1 MITNTL
7 SAFALK
13 TPQLQSRTWL
23 MRIYVGSMF
32 LGLIATFAFPT
43 IADDPTKRIAI
54 TASSVDVMLG
64 TKKLGTVS
72 ADQEFNVLGQSG
84 SWYQI
89 EFEVNGK
96 LEKGWIKEKDVR
108 VLEAN
113 DTETDIAPPVLAPPP
128 ESQKWLLVT
137 NDKTELKRGQETVGT
152 VRRNQVFPIT
162 KREGSWLQVR
172 IFEDG
177 ALTTGFVRESQCRV
191 LEAREVGPALH
202 GGMPTSIAEATID
215 VDWKTKDVVLKA
227 AVPFKDREQLTLMS
241 ATGTEEADLGEMEV
255 DDTTITI
262 RANDSDWQ
270 AFVRQGTRSL
280 WIKEG
285 ESENPKWHRID
296 LPGVAIGTT
305 VTATKFPNFPEGLVI
320 YVPVSGLLP
329 GFVVEHAYKFGN
341 ESPTQVDSL
350 STTIG
355 SLPRVA
361 DISAGKN
368 GFANS
373 LRIVVPYA
381 ATKDEVITHLVLVRR
396 PDGSL
401 SQGIQFQRKGDTIS
415 GAAQEITAAISA
427 LIDATVAAP
436 SLELVPAQEAVAQT
450 RSLGLTPIVID
461 ELTYEKIDL
470 TKLSN
475 AMILRQGVPPGEPLL
490 TGSELVLGMSSN
502 DGASVKESFELVDD
516 SKLGLQPG
524 LNEEPLPPDTATP
537 ENNAEL
543 KPEDTANTGNV
554 EIINGGGLITGN
566 DLDETTLNDNADL
579 IDTGEELTF
588 IDPQNTGLV
597 SGTDGLQGL
606 VDPNTGPDTG
616 LIMDDGSIDLNDGDP
631 DDGGLIGG
639 DTGTVPGLSDPGGG
653 VVVPI
658 DPDPGISLD
667 PLSDP
672 EKTLLTGILK
682 IIIAAILNQPDPNLL
697 PGPIGAAITLAI
709 SNEEANLIKAKEE
722 AAELAVVERIF
733 DIVLKQFS
741 LSLTDAQRTAA
752 IDAWKASRQY
762 TTQPSLDKNKNGV
775 MADDVVLFFVI
786 WFHQQSLFNPA
797 SHIVIS
803 PNGSGG
809 TVAVLPEKPISVDWL
824 KDLIAILKPG
834 QPIKPIIPPPPP
846 GPITPPVDP
855 LASIPTGKAIVEGGD
870 GPDLVKVPNVEELL
884 VEKAKQQL
892 EALGL
897 VISNLKEL
905 FSTDKVV
912 ESTLGA
918 GEWVKPG
925 TATQIRIL
933 RKVPDL
939 KHFTVK
945 DGKGVLSKNKL
956 TYQAE
961 GKHSLTDIIVEQTPR
976 AGEFIDPV
984 DPVRIDV
991 AMIAPDVVGTK
1002 LSDASTKLSDRDL
1015 KWESDTKA
1023 FQVDRV
1029 VKQTPKAGSLVQHGE
1044 TLNLVL
1050 HLPMPNV
1057 VGMTLDRAKSVAAE
1071 WDVDLNYRNQLARDE
1086 DIVRGQNPSA
1096 QSYVPHRS
1104 DLNVGPIMMRIPDVR
1119 GLSVERAE
1127 QELAA
1132 EDLETSRIGNLI
1144 RSDRVTM
1151 QTPSAGEE
1159 KERGAT
1165 VQLDSRVRLP
1175 NFVGSELLRAR
1186 ESLQGQEGELRVVVN
1201 GPVGSNDV
1209 VYSQRP
1215 QGDTLVPPRTEV
1227 ILVPGVNVPRLI
1239 GATPAE
1245 ADRALQRAG
1254 LAGQIVSSGTADTER
1269 EDLAGRT
1276 FISGQDPPPGLHRRD
1291 QVGRVELAA
1300 TQYKLALVTV
1310 PDVREMRISAAI
1322 QSLRASGLNVIIMLD
1337 RQRLT
1342 PAEYTAKMLI
1352 DLIGGAND
1360 DGQNQEPV
1368 VSAQD
1373 PAPFS
1378 SVKKGTTVTISGP
1391 IYK

>member
-1 MITNTL
+1 
-7 SAFALK
+7 
-13 TPQLQSRTWL
+13 
-23 MRIYVGSMF
+23 
-32 LGLIATFAFPT
+32 
-43 IADDPTKRIAI
+43 
-54 TASSVDVMLG
+54 
-64 TKKLGTVS
+64 
-72 ADQEFNVLGQSG
+72 
-84 SWYQI
+84 
-89 EFEVNGK
+89 
-96 LEKGWIKEKDVR
+96 
-108 VLEAN
+108 
-113 DTETDIAPPVLAPPP
+113 
-128 ESQKWLLVT
+128 
-137 NDKTELKRGQETVGT
+137 
-152 VRRNQVFPIT
+152 
-162 KREGSWLQVR
+162 
-172 IFEDG
+172 
-177 ALTTGFVRESQCRV
+177 
-191 LEAREVGPALH
+191 
-202 GGMPTSIAEATID
+202 
-215 VDWKTKDVVLKA
+215 
-227 AVPFKDREQLTLMS
+227 
-241 ATGTEEADLGEMEV
+241 
-255 DDTTITI
+255 
-262 RANDSDWQ
+262 
-270 AFVRQGTRSL
+270 
-280 WIKEG
+280 
-285 ESENPKWHRID
+285 
-296 LPGVAIGTT
+296 
-305 VTATKFPNFPEGLVI
+305 
-320 YVPVSGLLP
+320 
-329 GFVVEHAYKFGN
+329 
-341 ESPTQVDSL
+341 
-350 STTIG
+350 
-355 SLPRVA
+355 
-361 DISAGKN
+361 
-368 GFANS
+368 
-373 LRIVVPYA
+373 
-381 ATKDEVITHLVLVRR
+381 
-396 PDGSL
+396 
-401 SQGIQFQRKGDTIS
+401 
-415 GAAQEITAAISA
+415 
-427 LIDATVAAP
+427 
-436 SLELVPAQEAVAQT
+436 VPAQEAVAQA
-450 RSLGLTPIVID
+450 RLLGLNPIVID

-502 DGASVKESFELVDD
+502 DGTSVKESFELVDD
-516 SKLGLQPG
+516 SKLGLQSG
-524 LNEEPLPPDTATP
+524 FDDEPLPPDNTTP
-537 ENNAEL
+537 ENDAEL
-543 KPEDTANTGNV
+543 KPEDTANTDNV

-566 DLDETTLNDNADL
+566 DLNETKLNENAGL

-606 VDPNTGPDTG
+606 VDPNTGSDTG
-616 LIMDDGSIDLNDGDP
+616 LIMDDGSIDLNDGGP
-631 DDGGLIGG
+631 DGGVLDGGGLIGG

-658 DPDPGISLD
+658 NPDPGISLD

-697 PGPIGAAITLAI
+697 PGPIGAAITLSI
-709 SNEEANLIKAKEE
+709 SKEEANLLKAKEE
-722 AAELAVVERIF
+722 AAELVVVERIF

-752 IDAWKASRQY
+752 MDAWKASRKF

-824 KDLIAILKPG
+824 KDLISILKPG
-834 QPIKPIIPPPPP
+834 QPIKPIVPPPPP

-870 GPDLVKVPNVEELL
+870 GPDLVKVPNLEELL

-897 VISNLKEL
+897 VISNLKDL
-905 FSTDKVV
+905 FSTDKVA
-912 ESTLGA
+912 ESTLGV

-925 TATQIRIL
+925 TATRLRIL

-961 GKHSLTDIIVEQTPR
+961 GKHSLSDIIVEQTPR
-976 AGEFIDPV
+976 AGEFIDPA

-1002 LSDASTKLSDRDL
+1002 LADASTKLSERDL
-1015 KWESDTKA
+1015 RWESDTKA

-1057 VGMTLDRAKSVAAE
+1057 VGMTLDRAKSVASE
-1071 WDVDLNYRNQLARDE
+1071 WDVDLNYRNQLARDD
-1086 DIVRGQNPSA
+1086 DIVRGQNPAA

-1132 EDLETSRIGNLI
+1132 EDLKSSRVGNLI
-1144 RSDRVTM
+1144 RSDRVTI
-1151 QTPSAGEE
+1151 QTPTAGEE

-1165 VQLDSRVRLP
+1165 VQIDSRVRLP
-1175 NFVGSELLRAR
+1175 NFVGSDLLRAR

-1201 GPVGSNDV
+1201 GPVGRTDV

-1276 FISGQDPPPGLHRRD
+1276 FVSGQNPQAGLHRRD
-1291 QVGRVELAA
+1291 QIGRVELA
-1300 TQYKLALVTV
+1300 TTRYELELITV
-1310 PDVREMRISAAI
+1310 PDVRELRISAAI
-1322 QSLRASGLNVIIMLD
+1322 QRLRASGLNVIIMIN

-1360 DGQNQEPV
+1360 EGQNQEPV

-1373 PAPFS
+1373 PAPFTE
-1378 SVKKGTTVTISGP
+1378 VKKGTTVTISGSLSF
-1391 IYK
+1391 